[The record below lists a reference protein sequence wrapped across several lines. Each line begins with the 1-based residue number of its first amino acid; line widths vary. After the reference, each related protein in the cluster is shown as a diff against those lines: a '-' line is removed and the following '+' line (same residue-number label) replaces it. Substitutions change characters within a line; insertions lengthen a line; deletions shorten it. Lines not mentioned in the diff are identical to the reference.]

1 MGNVIIAIHGFFEI
15 TNYKHQI
22 TNKFQITN
30 INDINDFENFN
41 IVKDIFFNSFVF
53 YQEQKVWNLESW

>member
-15 TNYKHQI
+15 TNSKHQI

-53 YQEQKVWNLESW
+53 YQEQKVWNLEFW